1 MGKSAEKQPQSAKRK
16 TPGRPFA
23 KGDDP
28 RRAKGRPPIGK
39 ALAERA
45 RAVLEERD
53 PAGDGEARLDAI
65 LRRLA
70 RDAAKGHVASA
81 ALLFERAYGRAEA
94 PITGADGGPVRIIV
108 EYEK

>member
-23 KGDDP
+23 KGHDP

-39 ALAERA
+39 ALAEAA
-45 RAVLEERD
+45 RGVLDEQSEHE
-53 PAGDGEARLDAI
+53 GETHLEAI